1 MKILSNANVVHV
13 RKDGKWSHYSLSEEG
28 LQYAIQ
34 YLQKIKRILVS
45 IRRLIKNIINR
56 CISI

>member
-34 YLQKIKRILVS
+34 YLQKLKEY
-45 IRRLIKNIINR
+45 
-56 CISI
+56 